1 MLVIEHW
8 KPESRYKT
16 YTEQESRDMY
26 SAIAYPDY
34 GVFQWTATLLNY
46 ELEEGQR
53 LIDALNLAGLTTD
66 SALWIYS
73 ADSESWHLMFTS
85 EICDREGT
93 LKAYK
98 EILTVFQDVQPEL
111 KIDWTS
117 LIAVSPKHELIEGLR
132 QSQLQ
137 WHRNLS
143 GRRLTDNMVN
153 RVRIDDGYV
162 YQIK

>member
-1 MLVIEHW
+1 M
-8 KPESRYKT
+8 
-16 YTEQESRDMY
+16 
-26 SAIAYPDY
+26 A
-34 GVFQWTATLLNY
+34 TATLLNY
-46 ELEEGQR
+46 EIEEGQR
-53 LIDALNLAGLTTD
+53 LIDALNSSGLSTD

-73 ADSESWHLMFTS
+73 SDSESWHLMLSS

-93 LKAYK
+93 LKAYR
-98 EILTVFQDVQPEL
+98 EILTVFRDVQPEL

-117 LIAVSPKHELIEGLR
+117 LIAVSPKNELIEDLR

-143 GRRLTDNMVN
+143 GRRLTDNMVDGT
-153 RVRIDDGYV
+153 RVDDGYI

>member
-1 MLVIEHW
+1 M
-8 KPESRYKT
+8 
-16 YTEQESRDMY
+16 
-26 SAIAYPDY
+26 A
-34 GVFQWTATLLNY
+34 TATLLNY

-53 LIDALNLAGLTTD
+53 LIDALNLAGLSTE

-73 ADSESWHLMFTS
+73 SDSESWHLMLTS
-85 EICDREGT
+85 EICDREGA

-98 EILTVFQDVQPEL
+98 EILIVFRDVQPEL

-117 LIAVSPKHELIEGLR
+117 LIAVSPKHELIEDLG

-137 WHRNLS
+137 WHHNLS
-143 GRRLTDNMVN
+143 GRRLTDNMVKGM
-153 RVRIDDGYV
+153 RVDDSYI

>member
-1 MLVIEHW
+1 M
-8 KPESRYKT
+8 
-16 YTEQESRDMY
+16 
-26 SAIAYPDY
+26 A
-34 GVFQWTATLLNY
+34 TATLLNY

-53 LIDALNLAGLTTD
+53 LIDALNLSGLSTD

-73 ADSESWHLMFTS
+73 SDSESWHLMLTS
-85 EICDREGT
+85 EICGEGT

-98 EILTVFQDVQPEL
+98 EILTIFRDFQPEL

-117 LIAVSPKHELIEGLR
+117 LTAVSPKHELIEDLR

-153 RVRIDDGYV
+153 GVRVNDGYI

>member
-1 MLVIEHW
+1 M
-8 KPESRYKT
+8 
-16 YTEQESRDMY
+16 
-26 SAIAYPDY
+26 A
-34 GVFQWTATLLNY
+34 TATLLNY

-53 LIDALNLAGLTTD
+53 LIDALNLAGLSTD

-73 ADSESWHLMFTS
+73 SDSESWHLMLTS

-98 EILTVFQDVQPEL
+98 EILTVFRDVQPEL

-117 LIAVSPKHELIEGLR
+117 LIAVSPNHELIEGLR

-153 RVRIDDGYV
+153 GVRVDDGYI

>member
-1 MLVIEHW
+1 M
-8 KPESRYKT
+8 
-16 YTEQESRDMY
+16 
-26 SAIAYPDY
+26 A
-34 GVFQWTATLLNY
+34 TATLLNY

-53 LIDALNLAGLTTD
+53 LIDALNLAGLSTE
-66 SALWIYS
+66 SALWIYY
-73 ADSESWHLMFTS
+73 ADSESWHLILTS

-98 EILTVFQDVQPEL
+98 EILTVFRDVQPEL

-117 LIAVSPKHELIEGLR
+117 LIAVSPKHELVEDLG

-143 GRRLTDNMVN
+143 GKRLTDN
-153 RVRIDDGYV
+153 RVKEMRVDDSYI
-162 YQIK
+162 YQVK

>member
-1 MLVIEHW
+1 M
-8 KPESRYKT
+8 
-16 YTEQESRDMY
+16 
-26 SAIAYPDY
+26 A
-34 GVFQWTATLLNY
+34 TATLLNY

-53 LIDALNLAGLTTD
+53 LIDALNLVGLSTD

-73 ADSESWHLMFTS
+73 SDSESWHLMLTS

-98 EILTVFQDVQPEL
+98 EALTVFRDVQPEL

-117 LIAVSPKHELIEGLR
+117 LIAVSPKHELIEDLR

-143 GRRLTDNMVN
+143 GRRLTDNMVKGM
-153 RVRIDDGYV
+153 RVDDSYI